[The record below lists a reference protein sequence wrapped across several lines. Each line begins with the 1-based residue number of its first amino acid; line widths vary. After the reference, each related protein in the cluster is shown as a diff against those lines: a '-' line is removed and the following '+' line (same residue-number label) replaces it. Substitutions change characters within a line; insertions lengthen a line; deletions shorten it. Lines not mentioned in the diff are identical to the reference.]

1 MTRHSGKQSMLR
13 CLFPRFALLVLL
25 CTMSVGCGSS
35 DDGGLE
41 WSGPQGW
48 DEVVTDNKTGD
59 DSGSTY
65 YVDPG
70 DTGGK
75 IKDWNLPPKPL
86 ELCLDYLDEASLAPA
101 FSKECQ
107 SAGDCLCGGV
117 DLGEVIAHSIAN
129 AETSVELCV
138 MQLQDFTVSD
148 ALIAA
153 HERGVAVR
161 IIVDD
166 GYATADVEK
175 AIEHL
180 QVAGVTILADSSS
193 NKLMHSKFVVI
204 DGATSLVSSGNFSTY
219 DSASNANNL
228 LLFRS
233 PALATG
239 LVDRFDAMWTKKA
252 FYNPTDPGPFS
263 TTVDGAKVHWYHG
276 PDWAMIDALIAA
288 IDNAKEAIHFSI
300 FSFTL
305 ESVREALNDRCG
317 EVELLGLYDEGQA
330 NGDESMAPSGWCP
343 QADVR
348 EAKIEGDFGFKKLH
362 HKYLIIDPGVEGSQI
377 VITGSANWS
386 YSAATKNT
394 ELMVRVQHSEVVQ
407 AFESEFQAR
416 FAHSL

>member
-1 MTRHSGKQSMLR
+1 VTRHSGKQSMQR
-13 CLFPRFALLVLL
+13 CLFPGFALLAVLCVL
-25 CTMSVGCGSS
+25 AVRCGSS
-35 DDGGLE
+35 DDGGLQ
-41 WSGPQGW
+41 WSGPRGW
-48 DEVVTDNKTGD
+48 EEVVTDSMAGD

-70 DTGGK
+70 DTGSK
-75 IKDWNLPPKPL
+75 TKDWNLPPKPL
-86 ELCLDYLDEASLAPA
+86 EVCLDYLDESSLAPA

-107 SAGDCLCGGV
+107 SSAVCPCGGV
-117 DLGEVIAHSIAN
+117 DLGEVIAHAIED
-129 AETSVELCV
+129 AEVSVDLCV
-138 MQLQDFTVSD
+138 MQLQDFTISD

-153 HERGVAVR
+153 QERDVAVR

-166 GYATADVEK
+166 GYATADIEK

-180 QVAGVTILADSSS
+180 QAAGVAILADSSS

-204 DGATSLVSSGNFSTY
+204 DGATSLISSGNFSTY
-219 DSASNANNL
+219 DASSNANNL

-239 LVDRFDAMWTKKA
+239 LLSRFDDMWTDKA
-252 FYNPTDPGPFS
+252 FYNPADAGPFS

-276 PDWAMIDALIAA
+276 PDWAMIDALVSA
-288 IDNAKEAIHFSI
+288 IEGAEEAIHFSI

-305 ESVREALNDRCG
+305 ESVKEALTDRCG
-317 EVELLGLYDEGQA
+317 EVELLGLYDESQA
-330 NGDESMAPSGWCP
+330 NGDDSMAPAGWCP
-343 QADVR
+343 QADIR
-348 EAKIEGDFGFKKLH
+348 KAKIEGDFGFKKLH
-362 HKYLIIDPGVEGSQI
+362 HKYLIVDPGVDGKGT

-386 YSAATKNT
+386 YSAATKNA
-394 ELMVRVQHSEVVQ
+394 ELMVQVRDGQVVQ